1 MNIARTLL
9 SMVLTAFAAFSICGT
24 AAGQHNNFILVIDA
38 GHGGEDPGATRGR
51 YLEKEI
57 NLEVA
62 LALGS
67 LIQRNIS
74 GVDVLYTR
82 TEDRAVGLAAR
93 GDFANRAGADLFLSI
108 HTNANPSQS
117 ANGSETYVMGMDKNE
132 ANLEVAKLE
141 NEVMRYEDNYT
152 TTYAA
157 FDPSSTEMS
166 IIMGM
171 MQYAHF
177 ESSIAFARLVQR
189 RFAADTPLRDRGAK
203 QGPFAVLWKPTMPRV
218 LVEMGFISNDTDRRY
233 LFSDRGK
240 EAIVKA
246 LFDAFRDYKESI
258 GSSSAPATVPAP
270 ILVQTPTVTTTP
282 ATTPPV
288 TTAPATTV
296 VPQPVILQPVETSTP
311 ATATP
316 SRPEREETAARNPV
330 VFAPAPVREY
340 WVQLA
345 AMSTSVSVLDAR
357 WAPFRGEVV
366 ERQIDG
372 WFKYALGPYTQAE
385 ATAKLAQV
393 RRTKFRDAFI
403 AR

>member
-1 MNIARTLL
+1 M
-9 SMVLTAFAAFSICGT
+9 MLTVFVAFSICGT
-24 AAGQHNNFILVIDA
+24 AAGQHNNFILVIDP
-38 GHGGEDPGATRGR
+38 GHGGEDPGATHGR
-51 YLEKEI
+51 YLEKDV

-67 LIQRNIS
+67 LIQRRLT

-108 HTNANPSQS
+108 HTNANPAQS
-117 ANGSETYVMGMDKNE
+117 ANGSESYVMGMDKSDE
-132 ANLEVAKLE
+132 NLAVAKLE

-177 ESSIAFARLVQR
+177 ESSIEFARMVQR

-218 LVEMGFISNDTDRRY
+218 LVEMGFISNDNDRRY
-233 LFSDRGK
+233 LFSERGK
-240 EAIVKA
+240 EAIVEA
-246 LFDAFRDYKESI
+246 LYAAFREYKE
-258 GSSSAPATVPAP
+258 GVSSGETPLPVPVPTPTPAP
-270 ILVQTPTVTTTP
+270 VLAQTPSPVV
-282 ATTPPV
+282 TTPPV
-288 TTAPATTV
+288 TATPPVATSPVTTPPPATS
-296 VPQPVILQPVETSTP
+296 VPQPVIVPP
-311 ATATP
+311 
-316 SRPEREETAARNPV
+316 REAPV
-330 VFAPAPVREY
+330 VVREPAPAPAPSPFHVPVREFY
-340 WVQLA
+340 VQLSA
-345 AMSTSVSVLDAR
+345 VRSPVPVLDAR
-357 WAPFRGEVV
+357 WAPYRGEVV

-372 WFKYALGPYTQAE
+372 WFKYALGPYTQSE
-385 ATAKLAQV
+385 AAAKLAEV

-403 AR
+403 VK